1 MCAKVALKP
10 IINCVVCLNHVENED
25 VLYDADEVA
34 KREEGQRAYQEALL
48 RLNAILHLSIEKS
61 LQLFHQDA
69 INDHQLDAKEAKQY
83 DLIYDYRLVII
94 YNQ

>member
-34 KREEGQRAYQEALL
+34 QREEGQCADHKALL
-48 RLNAILHLSIEKS
+48 RLDTVLHLAFEKS